1 MKPRLHLVT
10 DDEVLA
16 RPDFVA
22 IASEVMMAGGVSV
35 AVHVRGPR
43 TRGRD
48 LFLLVRD
55 LGSALENSEA
65 SLVVNDRV
73 DVALALGIEWVHLG
87 QRSLVPAVAR
97 GLLGRPAT
105 LGVSVHDVEEAQ
117 QALKGGAD
125 YLIVGTMFATASHPE
140 RTPVGP
146 SLVEAVQRSTHL
158 PLVAI
163 GGITPDRVGAVL
175 ASGAWGVAVL
185 DGVWG
190 GERPA
195 RAVEVYLAAL
205 DRAGGDSPGR
215 DDPTSRRQ
223 EK

>member
-10 DDEVLA
+10 NDEVLA

-22 IASEVMMAGGVSV
+22 VASEVMKAGGVTT
-35 AVHVRGPR
+35 ALHVRGPG

-55 LGSALENSEA
+55 LVAALEDSDA

-73 DVALALGIEWVHLG
+73 DVALALGLEWVHLG
-87 QRSLVPAVAR
+87 QRSLPPAIAR
-97 GLLGRPAT
+97 GLLGRQGT
-105 LGVSVHDVEEAQ
+105 LGVSVHNLEEAQ
-117 QALKGGAD
+117 QAVEGGAN
-125 YLIVGTMFATASHPE
+125 YLTVGTMFATASHPGLA
-140 RTPVGP
+140 PVGP
-146 SLVEAVQRSTHL
+146 ALVEAVRRTTRL
-158 PLVAI
+158 PLLAI
-163 GGITPDRVGAVL
+163 GGITPDRVEAVV
-175 ASGAWGVAVL
+175 ASGAWGIAVL

-205 DRAGGDSPGR
+205 DRAGSDSPR
-215 DDPTSRRQ
+215 HDDPTN
-223 EK
+223 

>member
-22 IASEVMMAGGVSV
+22 VASEAMKAGGV
-35 AVHVRGPR
+35 ATALHVRGPG
-43 TRGRD
+43 TRGSD
-48 LFLLVRD
+48 LYRVVRD
-55 LGSALENSEA
+55 LVPALVDSEA

-73 DVALALGIEWVHLG
+73 DVALALGLEWVHLG
-87 QRSLVPAVAR
+87 QRSLAPAIAR
-97 GLLGRPAT
+97 GLLGRQAT

-117 QALKGGAD
+117 QAVEGGAD

-140 RTPVGP
+140 RAPVGTW
-146 SLVEAVQRSTHL
+146 LVEAVRRTTLL

-163 GGITPDRVGAVL
+163 GGITPDRVEAVV
-175 ASGAWGVAVL
+175 ASGAWGIAVL
-185 DGVWG
+185 DGVWAV
-190 GERPA
+190 ERPA

-205 DRAGGDSPGR
+205 DRVGGDSPTHG
-215 DDPTSRRQ
+215 DPTD
-223 EK
+223 